1 MIALSKSIS
10 SGNAVIRDILPN
22 HQAAWD
28 FQGLSGSKQ
37 PDILSAG
44 APERK
49 EDYSYSRKTEE
60 AALKKPVSF
69 PSLDAVIAS
78 IYFLSSPQGISR
90 VVARESV
97 LAISPQLAVSLEA
110 GKVYPNFAY
119 AAQPMPFLQYRAAS
133 LPYSSFRQSDYASY
147 QPYTPRMLNLHFHAS
162 HKAMSPGYANMA
174 HYFEVQAGRDL
185 RKVQDYMTDSTPTMP
200 KAHARPSK
208 RMHPLV
214 IAYYNENAAFTAYS
228 SSRYAARI
236 MHDKIHS
243 SAYTAKVVVG
253 LRPANSVRFRQAPYE
268 RIASS
273 PIAQNREIQ
282 RKADNQREHA
292 YTRQNFLK
300 KNSPEKPFVFKL
312 KDLEKSRDTAILHPA
327 QYKPQVNHQNESSEP
342 THREAAY
349 QEPKAYSA
357 IFSKESSAAL
367 PKATKMTE
375 MRADSGRITG
385 TNAPYQRAVQSNIGS
400 IESVSSKLY
409 AHSRHPAG
417 NIASGSASNI
427 ISIDHIVSNPSSGRW
442 MDRVSYERFGQAARD
457 SSAAH
462 MGDKDHE
469 TYISDLLEEAVEKGY
484 EVAVS
489 ARITE
494 QDLRGLHGSERNMLY
509 AIRNMLQSRG
519 YNVEVVEVPY
529 FDQKSGQ
536 SRRGKKLIDK
546 DNSERFYHG
555 LPGGFNPGYE
565 GDGNVLEGMTA
576 RAGDYMVALG
586 HGRDAAELKTLRY
599 MEDKRKKEPCG
610 VCSAKIYLNESN
622 SAKPVEELVRAG
634 FAERYGREAADYLVS
649 TRSYIVSAQ
658 EDAGMPGG
666 VKVNP
671 TGKLP
676 GKFESIVASADMKA
690 VPKNYLKKAA

>member
-300 KNSPEKPFVFKL
+300 KNSPEKPFVFRPKA
-312 KDLEKSRDTAILHPA
+312 LEKSRDTAILHPA

-375 MRADSGRITG
+375 MRAD
-385 TNAPYQRAVQSNIGS
+385 
-400 IESVSSKLY
+400 
-409 AHSRHPAG
+409 AG

-576 RAGDYMVALG
+576 RA
-586 HGRDAAELKTLRY
+586 
-599 MEDKRKKEPCG
+599 
-610 VCSAKIYLNESN
+610 
-622 SAKPVEELVRAG
+622 
-634 FAERYGREAADYLVS
+634 
-649 TRSYIVSAQ
+649 
-658 EDAGMPGG
+658 
-666 VKVNP
+666 
-671 TGKLP
+671 
-676 GKFESIVASADMKA
+676 
-690 VPKNYLKKAA
+690 